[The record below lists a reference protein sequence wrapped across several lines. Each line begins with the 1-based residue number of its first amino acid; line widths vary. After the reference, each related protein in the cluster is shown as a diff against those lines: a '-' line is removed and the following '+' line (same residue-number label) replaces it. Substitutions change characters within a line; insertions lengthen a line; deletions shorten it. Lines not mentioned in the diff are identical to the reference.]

1 MTFDTIYRFKSLNDA
16 GDYVTSR
23 RMATLKGVE
32 KAHGVIIG
40 GSGVKVPA
48 SEIDANGFA
57 RREFVLAGIDLD

>member
-1 MTFDTIYRFKSLNDA
+1 
-16 GDYVTSR
+16 
-23 RMATLKGVE
+23 MATLKGVE